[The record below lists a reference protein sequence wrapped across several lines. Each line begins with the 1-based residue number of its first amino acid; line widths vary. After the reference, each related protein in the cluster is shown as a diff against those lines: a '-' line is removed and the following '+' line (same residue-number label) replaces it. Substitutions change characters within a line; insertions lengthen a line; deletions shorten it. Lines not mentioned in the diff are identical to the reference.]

1 MIDVP
6 QVVQQRNAQAEVED
20 NRRQI
25 QDLNRIRKQLQR
37 ELVDVKD
44 RLETELAAKNEEAS
58 ESLSPLFAW
67 VTAIRILFRRSK
79 TSGPSAL
86 E

>member
-1 MIDVP
+1 MP

-37 ELVDVKD
+37 ELVGVKD

-58 ESLSPLFAW
+58 ESLPFRFAL
-67 VTAIRILFRRSK
+67 VTAIRSLFCRSK
-79 TSGPSAL
+79 TSSPSAL
-86 E
+86 K

>member
-1 MIDVP
+1 MTDAP

-37 ELVDVKD
+37 ELADVKD
-44 RLETELAAKNEEAS
+44 RLEAELAAKNEEAS
-58 ESLSPLFAW
+58 ESLPLLPLGSWNSFA
-67 VTAIRILFRRSK
+67 VL
-79 TSGPSAL
+79 
-86 E
+86 

>member
-1 MIDVP
+1 MVLFQLIDVP
-6 QVVQQRNAQAEVED
+6 QVVQQRTAQAEVED

-25 QDLNRIRKQLQR
+25 QDLNRTRKQLQR

-58 ESLSPLFAW
+58 EFFPLLFALGNCNLYS
-67 VTAIRILFRRSK
+67 VL
-79 TSGPSAL
+79 
-86 E
+86 